1 MNYAP
6 DPNLATYNEAMEFYH
21 QNGCLPTTTTNE
33 KLNQRVCKLIRKHP
47 EMPEAQELKRLKD
60 IQYDRTGISK

>member
-1 MNYAP
+1 
-6 DPNLATYNEAMEFYH
+6 MEFYH